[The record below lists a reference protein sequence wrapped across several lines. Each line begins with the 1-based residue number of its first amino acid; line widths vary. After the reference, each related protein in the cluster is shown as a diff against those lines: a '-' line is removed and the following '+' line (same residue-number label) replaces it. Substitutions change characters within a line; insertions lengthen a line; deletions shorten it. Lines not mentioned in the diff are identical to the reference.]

1 MDEHF
6 FQNLMEYLQSI
17 GHIASDDIPNLE
29 LYMDQVTGFMDSHL
43 TTIKRHPE
51 DKVLTKTMI
60 NNYAKNKLLPPP
72 DKKRYSRDHMLILLF
87 IYYYKSILQ
96 LNDIEAILRPLKEK
110 YFDGHGDAKLKDIYD
125 EIFDLE
131 PAVKEKTLRD
141 VGEMGVNAQE
151 TFQESDPR
159 FRNLSADDRKELQLF
174 LFLCEIGTDIYLKKL
189 LMEKV
194 ADQLHDIDLERQ
206 AAERASKMKK

>member
-1 MDEHF
+1 
-6 FQNLMEYLQSI
+6 MEYLQSI

-96 LNDIEAILRPLKEK
+96 LNDIDAILRPL
-110 YFDGHGDAKLKDIYD
+110 
-125 EIFDLE
+125 
-131 PAVKEKTLRD
+131 
-141 VGEMGVNAQE
+141 
-151 TFQESDPR
+151 
-159 FRNLSADDRKELQLF
+159 
-174 LFLCEIGTDIYLKKL
+174 
-189 LMEKV
+189 
-194 ADQLHDIDLERQ
+194 
-206 AAERASKMKK
+206 

>member
-1 MDEHF
+1 
-6 FQNLMEYLQSI
+6 
-17 GHIASDDIPNLE
+17 
-29 LYMDQVTGFMDSHL
+29 
-43 TTIKRHPE
+43 
-51 DKVLTKTMI
+51 MI

-110 YFDGHGDAKLKDIYD
+110 YFGGQGDAKLKDIYD

-131 PAVKEKTLRD
+131 PAVKAKTLRD
-141 VGEMGVNAQE
+141 VNEMGINAQE

-159 FRNLSADDRKELQLF
+159 FQQLSDEDRKELQLF
-174 LFLCEIGTDIYLKKL
+174 LYLCEIGTDIYLKKL

>member
-110 YFDGHGDAKLKDIYD
+110 YFGGQSDAKLKDIYD

-131 PAVKEKTLRD
+131 PAVKEKTLR
-141 VGEMGVNAQE
+141 
-151 TFQESDPR
+151 
-159 FRNLSADDRKELQLF
+159 
-174 LFLCEIGTDIYLKKL
+174 
-189 LMEKV
+189 
-194 ADQLHDIDLERQ
+194 ERQ

>member
-1 MDEHF
+1 MDAQLSSSRRYE
-6 FQNLMEYLQSI
+6 
-17 GHIASDDIPNLE
+17 SDKI
-29 LYMDQVTGFMDSHL
+29 
-43 TTIKRHPE
+43 
-51 DKVLTKTMI
+51 LTKTMI

-110 YFDGHGDAKLKDIYD
+110 YFDGQGDAKLKDIYD

-131 PAVKEKTLRD
+131 PAVKAKTLRD
-141 VGEMGVNAQE
+141 VSEMGVNAQE

-159 FRNLSADDRKELQLF
+159 FQQLSDEDRKELQLF